1 MLCYS
6 ALNLQGGQ
14 SKVPHGP
21 PVLFLESELSPKRP
35 SEKSFAAFPGG
46 RLGERTIP
54 RKQLPNRTP
63 CPWYLETLALCLLGK
78 EAAGLRNGVR

>member
-21 PVLFLESELSPKRP
+21 LVLFLENELSPKRP
-35 SEKSFAAFPGG
+35 SEKSFAAF
-46 RLGERTIP
+46 LGVVWVSG
-54 RKQLPNRTP
+54 Q
-63 CPWYLETLALCLLGK
+63 YLENSSRTERHVLGILRPWLCAYSGK
-78 EAAGLRNGVR
+78 KQQA